1 MLPPMNP
8 ISLQN
13 ALQQTIGR
21 VQNYYLLY
29 AFMLHKLHL
38 IPHNG
43 FFLYLFCKLGLDF
56 GMMYVYNWQPP
67 APTRFKTLDREIA
80 RKLDYKM

>member
-1 MLPPMNP
+1 
-8 ISLQN
+8 
-13 ALQQTIGR
+13 
-21 VQNYYLLY
+21 
-29 AFMLHKLHL
+29 MLHKLHL